1 MEAWGRSTKC
11 IRCWCRLGSRMS
23 RSSASLRA
31 PRAARVRND
40 CLCTAGMCH
49 SCSSRIHPPRA
60 SYKESAMKRTA
71 SRSAVTAGG
80 ARAAITSRCSRRC
93 RAWGPRSAA
102 PCCGILA
109 DCKACCAPA
118 RPTSSKLPVSA
129 QRSRGAF
136 MITSTPATST
146 PMLWNVPN
154 TLTWIRIAA
163 IPLIVVFFY
172 APYTWADPAA
182 GLLFAAAG
190 ITDSLDG
197 YFARRLGQTSRLG
210 AFLDPVA
217 DKLIVAVAL
226 VLLVSKD
233 PRAFIVL
240 TAAVTIGREIA
251 VSALREWMA
260 EIGQRRKVA
269 VSQLGKYKT
278 TLQIIG
284 LSMMLYRR
292 DLFGMPTYVVGV
304 VFTVVAAVLTL
315 YSMVTYL
322 RVAWPELR
330 R

>member
-1 MEAWGRSTKC
+1 
-11 IRCWCRLGSRMS
+11 
-23 RSSASLRA
+23 
-31 PRAARVRND
+31 
-40 CLCTAGMCH
+40 
-49 SCSSRIHPPRA
+49 
-60 SYKESAMKRTA
+60 
-71 SRSAVTAGG
+71 
-80 ARAAITSRCSRRC
+80 
-93 RAWGPRSAA
+93 
-102 PCCGILA
+102 
-109 DCKACCAPA
+109 
-118 RPTSSKLPVSA
+118 
-129 QRSRGAF
+129 
-136 MITSTPATST
+136 MITSIPVTRT
-146 PMLWNVPN
+146 PMAWNVPN

-163 IPLIVVFFY
+163 IPLIVVLFY

-217 DKLIVAVAL
+217 DKLIVAVVL

-233 PRAFIVL
+233 PRALIVL

-292 DLFGMPTYVVGV
+292 DLFDLPTYLAGV